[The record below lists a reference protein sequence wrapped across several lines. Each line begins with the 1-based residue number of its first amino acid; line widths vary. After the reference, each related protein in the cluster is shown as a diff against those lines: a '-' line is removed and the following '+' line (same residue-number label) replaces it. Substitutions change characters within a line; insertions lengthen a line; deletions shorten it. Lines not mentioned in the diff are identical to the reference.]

1 MNILFEVLNELKYK
15 AEIQFTFKLDDE
27 NEFKVSPF
35 VSTCYPS
42 QVFLVVNLDYG
53 KLSLIRNS
61 EFLPELATAFCKQT
75 FHTGQMDKNTALI
88 IKSFGSDEELKDTSE
103 KIKIE
108 DDPYYF
114 KKYVFSCTEQ
124 MENKAIAYFK
134 DRKNND
140 KDDFSYVTELQKYL
154 LKLDMFE
161 KYKSNTKNEEVY
173 SYMAELTTKIPVL
186 PLQVESAKHIKT
198 VKNYF
203 DEYLS
208 GIGKSLNVKAIEN
221 LLSHEE
227 VLSNLETE
235 NLLSVWNSCLEIE
248 GK

>member
-15 AEIQFTFKLDDE
+15 AEIQFTFKPDNE
-27 NEFKVSPF
+27 NEFEVSPF

-53 KLSLIRNS
+53 KLSLIRNG
-61 EFLPELATAFCKQT
+61 EFLSELTTAFCRQA

-88 IKSFGSDEELKDTSE
+88 IKSIGSDEELKDTSE

-134 DRKNND
+134 DRKDND
-140 KDDFSYVTELQKYL
+140 KDNFSYITEIQQYL

-161 KYKSNTKNEEVY
+161 KYKANPGNEEVY
-173 SYMAELTTKIPVL
+173 SYIAELTTKIPVL
-186 PLQVESAKHIKT
+186 PLQVKSAKQIKT

-203 DEYLS
+203 DEYLNDT
-208 GIGKSLNVKAIEN
+208 GKLLNVEAIEN

-227 VLSNLETE
+227 VLNNPETE
-235 NLLSVWNSCLEIE
+235 NLLSVWNSCLEVK